1 MEYFYKA
8 ATYDGK
14 LQQGKVTGQSESLAV
29 SKLQK
34 QGLVPL
40 EVKPISFSS
49 VTSKSGLESSARII
63 GTQGFKEYLKNL
75 LTGESISSWRRKPKT
90 KDLILFAE
98 HLSIML
104 QSGIPLNKSLGLLGE
119 LTENKHF
126 SKVIKEIYDQIREG
140 NALWQALENQ
150 RPIFPEVFVNM
161 VRAGESGG
169 VLDAVLTKL
178 VDYLKDIQE
187 LKEYIVS
194 AMIYPSILGITAIFS
209 IVIMLTLVIPK
220 FAEIFSGLGIDLPLM
235 TQLMLQTGTFMQSKW
250 WIILLLVGFVLV
262 VFKYIIEQPQGKKKW
277 DGLKL
282 RFLLIGPIIQKIEI
296 ARFSRTLG
304 TLLNSGVSILTAM
317 SIVKGVVINTILRES
332 LDNVYTDLKQGRMLS
347 VSLEKRRV
355 FPPLAVNMLG
365 VGEESGNLSGMLERV
380 GELYDKD
387 LKSAIKSFTSV
398 FEPCLILLMGLIIG
412 TMVVSMLLAIFSI
425 NQLGM

>member
-14 LQQGKVTGQSESLAV
+14 LQQGKVTGESESLVA

-40 EVKPISFSS
+40 EVSPVLSSGASQIDISGRSHPGDA
-49 VTSKSGLESSARII
+49 KSFRD
-63 GTQGFKEYLKNL
+63 YLKNL
-75 LTGESISSWRRKPKT
+75 LTGESVLSWKRKPKT
-90 KDLILFAE
+90 KDLIMFAE

-104 QSGIPLNKSLGLLGE
+104 QSGISLNKSLALLGE

-126 SKVIKEIYDQIREG
+126 SKVIQNIYDQIREG
-140 NALWQALENQ
+140 NALWQALQNQ
-150 RPIFPEVFVNM
+150 DAVFPEVFINM

-169 VLDAVLTKL
+169 VLDAVLKKL
-178 VDYLKDIQE
+178 AEYLKDIQE

-194 AMIYPSILGITAIFS
+194 AMIYPSILGITAVFS
-209 IVIMLTLVIPK
+209 IILMLTLVIPK
-220 FAEIFSGLGIDLPLM
+220 FAEIFSGLGIELPLI
-235 TQLMLQTGTFMQSKW
+235 TQIMLQTGTFLQSQW
-250 WIILLLVGFVLV
+250 WLVLLLIGGV
-262 VFKYIIEQPQGKKKW
+262 VIVFRYSIERPQGKRKW
-277 DGLKL
+277 DHFKL
-282 RFLLIGPIIQKIEI
+282 RLFLIGPILKKIEI

-317 SIVKGVVINTILRES
+317 SIVKGVVINTTLREA
-332 LDNVYTDLKQGRMLS
+332 LDTVYTDLKQGRMLS
-347 VSLEKRRV
+347 VSLEQRKV

-365 VGEESGNLSGMLERV
+365 VGEESGNLSSMLERV

-412 TMVVSMLLAIFSI
+412 IMVVSMLLAIFSI
-425 NQLGM
+425 NELGM